1 MCIKSFAS
9 TQRKGDSM
17 ATANQI
23 KYRMGQA
30 KKKLAKLNK
39 DVTATKAK
47 VKKLESALKKA
58 KATGK
63 AKPKKKKAAAKK
75 KTAPK
80 KKTKRTARK
89 KK

>member
-1 MCIKSFAS
+1 
-9 TQRKGDSM
+9 M

-30 KKKLAKLNK
+30 KKKLTKLDK

-47 VKKLESALKKA
+47 IKKLESALKKA
-58 KATGK
+58 KVAVK
-63 AKPKKKKAAAKK
+63 AKPKKKAVPKK
-75 KTAPK
+75 KAAPK
-80 KKTKRTARK
+80 KKKAAPKKKAARK